1 MNAPLRPQPVN
12 TTPSTTDPRN
22 RAAEA
27 DRDLRAGSRA
37 AAAQRALVAVDPAP
51 EPTWSNAPPEL
62 ARLVIEPSSL
72 NLDVDHVGEELHV
85 FAARVELVNRTGQP
99 IRALPRD
106 QLTAVK
112 VRKRLKTAT
121 LTIRSSDAGTI
132 TMKGLDPA
140 DAESVRD
147 ELLGLTQTPAKAS
160 AALAHLDALAAAG
173 LLDDKDLA
181 TKRAQVMRP
190 GPTR

>member
-1 MNAPLRPQPVN
+1 MN
-12 TTPSTTDPRN
+12 
-22 RAAEA
+22 
-27 DRDLRAGSRA
+27 
-37 AAAQRALVAVDPAP
+37 PAP
-51 EPTWSNAPPEL
+51 EPTWTNAPPEL
-62 ARLVIEPSSL
+62 ARIVIEASSL

-85 FAARVELVNRTGQP
+85 FATRVELVNRTGQP

-121 LTIRSSDAGTI
+121 LTIRSANAGTI
-132 TMKGLDPA
+132 TMKGVDPV

-147 ELLGLTQTPAKAS
+147 ELLDLTDTPRKAS
-160 AALAHLDALAAAG
+160 AALAHLDSLAAAG

-190 GPTR
+190 SPTR